1 MKKILAIF
9 IALLFASN
17 SFAASGKVV
26 VVTSFP
32 KDLSG
37 KFKAAFE
44 QKYPGVTVEIL
55 DKSSTAGI
63 KYIQETK
70 SNNGTD
76 LFWASAPD
84 AFEVLKG
91 DGLLAKYTSKVKG
104 IPSKVGS
111 YPINDPD
118 GFYTGFAAAGYCMM
132 WNTRYLKANKLP
144 APKEWIDLTKPIYF
158 GHTGM
163 SAPSRSGTTHLT
175 VETILQ
181 GDGFDKGWAK
191 MKNISANFK
200 TVTARS
206 FGVPDGVNSG
216 DFGIGIVID
225 FFGLSSIGGGFPVEF
240 AYPTITTLVPANI
253 GVIKNAP
260 NSANAKLFID
270 FLLTPEGQI
279 ILLDPKIRRLPVNP
293 ETYSKAPKD
302 FPNPF
307 KDSSI
312 GAAVKFD
319 VSLSKERYNLV
330 NSLFDVMI
338 TYRLDDLR
346 AAMSA
351 IYKAEKA
358 LGNKNN
364 PKAKKLIADARALI
378 SKSPI
383 TEAQAND
390 PAFNKIFKKSRKKSK
405 DIEKYAGTRQAEVEA
420 EWDKQ
425 VVSNY
430 SQAKQKAEEALKSL

>member
-118 GFYTGFAAAGYCMM
+118 GFYTGFAAAGYGMM

-158 GHTGM
+158 GHTGI

-225 FFGLSSIGGGFPVEF
+225 LFGLSSIGGGFPVEF

-270 FLLTPEGQI
+270 FLLTPEGQT